1 VSEAQHALLHC
12 SRRRPQNNVTAL
24 MERHLIW
31 LWPIIWGIS
40 LIVNGISWSIA
51 GWSNAGGFCAFGNQG
66 GRYYGAII
74 SFVPR

>member
-1 VSEAQHALLHC
+1 
-12 SRRRPQNNVTAL
+12 

-31 LWPIIWGIS
+31 LWPIIWSIA
-40 LIVNGISWSIA
+40 LIVNGISWRYA
-51 GWSNAGGFCAFGNQG
+51 GWANAGGFCTFGNRG